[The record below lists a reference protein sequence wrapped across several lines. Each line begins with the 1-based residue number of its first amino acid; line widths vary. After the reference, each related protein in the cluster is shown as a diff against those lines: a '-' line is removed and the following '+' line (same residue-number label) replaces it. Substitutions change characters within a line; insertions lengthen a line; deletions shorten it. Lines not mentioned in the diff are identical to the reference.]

1 MLQRKKIDFENI
13 WRNADCRERE
23 RERVFTT
30 ETMKKERYSS
40 DLWIKRDV

>member
-1 MLQRKKIDFENI
+1 MEKRRLQG
-13 WRNADCRERE
+13 ERE

-30 ETMKKERYSS
+30 ETMKKERYSVYSS